1 MQVLVNLVERICCL
15 IKTCTFHRI
24 PEGLT
29 NATHTGMSS
38 DESNIL
44 RYVCV
49 VFSDAAAFVFSA
61 AFLSRDKSYY
71 DRSTVVYTTV
81 RRIDLYL
88 DLFTWI
94 QEIYPIERG
103 LITLRRGHRLSRR
116 FQHWH
121 QGLELSRRGMGET
134 RHTKH
139 ISILLVRDIF

>member
-1 MQVLVNLVERICCL
+1 MQVLVHLVEGICSL
-15 IKTCTFHRI
+15 IKACTFYRI

-29 NATHTGMSS
+29 NPTYTGMSS

-44 RYVCV
+44 GYACA

-61 AFLSRDKSYY
+61 AFLSRDKRY
-71 DRSTVVYTTV
+71 DDWSTVVYATV

-103 LITLRRGHRLSRR
+103 FI
-116 FQHWH
+116 
-121 QGLELSRRGMGET
+121 
-134 RHTKH
+134 
-139 ISILLVRDIF
+139 IL